1 MNLKDI
7 KEEKAIIKLNE
18 NNRKEF
24 LSQAKGE
31 GFKWSLSK
39 DIQENDDCTFH
50 IVLDLKLKII
60 SNLSTMCYVKSKE
73 LQDLPIYEYKS
84 SEEDLTL

>member
-1 MNLKDI
+1 MNLKEI
-7 KEEKAIIKLNE
+7 KDEKVIIKLNE
-18 NNRKEF
+18 DNRKEF
-24 LSQAKGE
+24 LLQAKHE
-31 GFKWSLSK
+31 GFRWSLSK

>member
-1 MNLKDI
+1 MILNDI
-7 KEEKAIIKLNE
+7 KAEKVIIKLNE

-24 LSQAKGE
+24 LTQAKSE

-39 DIQENDDCTFH
+39 DINENDTCTFH

-60 SNLSTMCYVKSKE
+60 SNLSTMCYIKSKE
-73 LQDLPIYEYKS
+73 LQDLPIYEYKHG
-84 SEEDLTL
+84 EDDFVL

>member
-1 MNLKDI
+1 MILKDI
-7 KEEKAIIKLNE
+7 KAEKVIIKLNE

-24 LSQAKGE
+24 LKQAKSE

-39 DIQENDDCTFH
+39 DIKENDTCTFH
-50 IVLDLKLKII
+50 VVLDLELKII

-73 LQDLPIYEYKS
+73 LQDLPIYEYKPN
-84 SEEDLTL
+84 EDDLIL